1 MKGFK
6 ITAQRRL
13 SQGIVVLMAFW
24 LLSTHTLMAVPF
36 HLPGGGLNRLYNDDP
51 DEFAAPAVAIKGPCG
66 HAYPGYLMIFEPIG
80 LRVDTAAVVFD
91 RTQLVPLPTEAVV
104 PAATLPPVDVAPLN
118 QPASIFETASG
129 NGDGTLSTLKTHD
142 AITWSASSSPETE
155 EPVTPLIPAEAV
167 PSLPLPIIPSQV
179 NKPSAAPA
187 TVQPLTLPAQLLY
200 FFQQP
205 LQTNNSKSSIVMPF
219 EVPVQGQGT
228 TTPPPSPSKA
238 TFISD

>member
-13 SQGIVVLMAFW
+13 SLSISVVIALG
-24 LLSTHTLMAVPF
+24 LLPHTLLAVPF
-36 HLPGGGLNRLYNDDP
+36 HLPGGGLNRFYNDDP

-66 HAYPGYLMIFEPIG
+66 HAYPGYLMIFQPLG
-80 LRVDTAAVVFD
+80 LRVDTVAVVFD

-104 PAATLPPVDVAPLN
+104 TEGTLPPVDVAPLN

-155 EPVTPLIPAEAV
+155 EPVTPGVPAEAV
-167 PSLPLPIIPSQV
+167 PAVSLPIIHSSNIPSV
-179 NKPSAAPA
+179 VPSNP
-187 TVQPLTLPAQLLY
+187 QPLTLPAQLLY

-205 LQTNNSKSSIVMPF
+205 LQTNTSKSSIVMPF
-219 EVPVQGQGT
+219 EVPIQGQVT